1 MALIVGITGGIGS
14 GKSTVCKIFKI
25 LNIPVFEADLTAR
38 ELLDNNKIKQL
49 LFDIFGVTVFNPDR
63 TVNRQKLADLV
74 FNDNNKLNQLNSI
87 IHPAVREEFILWAD
101 KMKNLPYII
110 LEAAILFESGFDK
123 LTDYTILVAAPVH
136 QKIERVMR
144 RDGINEEKVRARMKN
159 QLPEEEIR
167 KHADYILFNDN
178 TKLIIP
184 EIIEIDNNLK
194 SYGKIR

>member
-25 LNIPVFEADLTAR
+25 LNIPVFEADLTAK

-63 TVNRQKLADLV
+63 TVNRQILADLV

-101 KMKNLPYII
+101 KMQKLPYII

-123 LTDYTILVAAPVH
+123 LTDYTILVAAPVP